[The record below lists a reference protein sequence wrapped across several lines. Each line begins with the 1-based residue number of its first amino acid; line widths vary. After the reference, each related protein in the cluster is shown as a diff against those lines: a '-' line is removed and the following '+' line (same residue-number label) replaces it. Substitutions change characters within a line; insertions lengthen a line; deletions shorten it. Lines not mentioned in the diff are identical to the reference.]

1 MKKYIILASEERIRK
16 VIFYISSERR
26 HKKVLTISSFLR
38 GTFLSVLLLSACFS
52 FTSAQTM
59 GDLPPPDNGS
69 QCTDLKYNLTYTK
82 SKDSNTNGEVSDL
95 QFFLQDIGLLDS
107 DPTGYF
113 GKLTFNAVKA
123 FQRQNNLYAYG
134 YVGATTRAVI
144 KSLSC
149 GGGIVSTPTPP
160 TITSV
165 IPGDGRVTLNF
176 TAGNSAATTGNVAVT
191 RYGAVCISNN
201 QVATYLDATVS
212 PLAITVTGLPNGVL
226 TTCQIVIVNSAGQN
240 IQSIAAPASASFT
253 PSASVSSCTGT
264 VTPGNKTVVAGV
276 SGGSVW
282 GNGANN
288 IFSSDSSLG
297 SIAQFL
303 GAKVGSTVNLIVAD
317 AGCKST
323 FGGSVTQSGV
333 TTVSYTSP
341 WRGMTVT
348 LGSCLSNCASTAAA
362 PTVSWS
368 PSSSTITSGQSN
380 PAYSYTS
387 VGQTRNCVIYDPS
400 TATASYPGTVLWNSV
415 EATHTFPAGLLGTIT
430 QNLSRKL
437 VCFNDSGVGSTPA
450 TYTITV
456 ANSATPTIIITSPQP
471 NANFKI
477 GDNIPISWTYSG
489 VPRNSQVVYSIT
501 GINTTGSGVEGGT
514 GQSNELS
521 VNSTSGSAVWRTGGN
536 GYLNVPG
543 TYAVSAT
550 INECNP
556 SGCSYA
562 PSGKILSTVQ
572 NSVRITI
579 DSPSTV
585 VTTPTLNSFNVV
597 TSTSG
602 TVRKDETFSMNW
614 SGSNATRFEYNV
626 NYGTAYTTIG
636 GNSWSGSLALDPTVT
651 PGSTY
656 TMGLR
661 ACNAS
666 NVCSSTVYRPLVVTA
681 ATVTTAA
688 SLNLSING
696 SPVSNGQSLTV
707 SNASVSWSSNAS
719 FCMVD
724 GIVQTGTSGSK
735 VLSVGQHVIT
745 CANSTGTSV
754 ISAYVTYTPIAMN
767 LDVGSQV
774 LGVSTICTNIPR
786 NLHRGAES
794 NSVKNLQTFLQ
805 DKGLLTDAPTGFY
818 GDKTVEAVKDYQ
830 AMKGLPQTGMVYDF
844 TRQAI
849 KTESCR

>member
-1 MKKYIILASEERIRK
+1 MNKYII
-16 VIFYISSERR
+16 
-26 HKKVLTISSFLR
+26 
-38 GTFLSVLLLSACFS
+38 SVLLLSACFS

-95 QFFLQDIGLLDS
+95 QFFLQDSGLLDS

-134 YVGATTRAVI
+134 YVGPQTRALI

-149 GGGIVSTPTPP
+149 NANPVICNSESYINAQGVCTP
-160 TITSV
+160 ITHTC
-165 IPGDGRVTLNF
+165 PDGRVIAGMLSCD
-176 TAGNSAATTGNVAVT
+176 TAVAAQSINITSPNGGEVWNIGGTYNINYQTTSNQSYYVYLEKGRPTGDLKPGPSSTSLLGNTIPGATSFSYIIPQLVATWPGVGSNYKISLCPIGYT
-191 RYGAVCISNN
+191 DQSTCPSGLGDTSNN
-201 QVATYLDATVS
+201 YFT
-212 PLAITVTGLPNGVL
+212 ITDST
-226 TTCQIVIVNSAGQN
+226 
-240 IQSIAAPASASFT
+240 
-253 PSASVSSCTGT
+253 SCSGTGT

-626 NYGTAYTTIG
+626 NYGTAYTT
-636 GNSWSGSLALDPTVT
+636 
-651 PGSTY
+651 
-656 TMGLR
+656 
-661 ACNAS
+661 
-666 NVCSSTVYRPLVVTA
+666 
-681 ATVTTAA
+681 
-688 SLNLSING
+688 
-696 SPVSNGQSLTV
+696 
-707 SNASVSWSSNAS
+707 
-719 FCMVD
+719 
-724 GIVQTGTSGSK
+724 
-735 VLSVGQHVIT
+735 
-745 CANSTGTSV
+745 
-754 ISAYVTYTPIAMN
+754 
-767 LDVGSQV
+767 
-774 LGVSTICTNIPR
+774 
-786 NLHRGAES
+786 
-794 NSVKNLQTFLQ
+794 
-805 DKGLLTDAPTGFY
+805 
-818 GDKTVEAVKDYQ
+818 
-830 AMKGLPQTGMVYDF
+830 
-844 TRQAI
+844 
-849 KTESCR
+849 